1 MHERYSL
8 YISDDLYSLPAILL
22 ASVFLFYCPL
32 WSSKNISRLCHLPAP
47 SLSLNITSTEKLC
60 LPSNYFRKLSNLLN
74 NIQVNSWVWLYSGL
88 WLLKQRFKSQ
98 ATLIPR
104 WIDSQNCISHPEGSY
119 KSQIC
124 LSNYWMDTPFGCGSS
139 KSICTNLNSLFS
151 PQFWISSSLWIIPP
165 SIYPLNPKPEHHP
178 WLPPFFTSLS
188 SLLSSTASLYPIDL
202 WKLSCY
208 FHLSSYQYLS
218 RHHYLSLRFWSCLL
232 AGLPPAVLH
241 ILTHSPDS
249 SSKNPTKTWILND

>member
-1 MHERYSL
+1 MHESYSL

-104 WIDSQNCISHPEGSY
+104 WNDSQNCISHPEGSY

-124 LSNYWMDTPFGCGSS
+124 LSNYWMDTPIWMWLLQINMYKPELIIFPTILNFLLSVNNTTIHL
-139 KSICTNLNSLFS
+139 SIEPKTWAPSLTPSLLHQSLLS
-151 PQFWISSSLWIIPP
+151 PLKYCLIISYRSLKAVMLFPFIILPIPLKTSLPLIEILKLPPGWSPSSSLAY
-165 SIYPLNPKPEHHP
+165 SNAFSRQQLKG
-178 WLPPFFTSLS
+178 
-188 SLLSSTASLYPIDL
+188 
-202 WKLSCY
+202 
-208 FHLSSYQYLS
+208 SY
-218 RHHYLSLRFWSCLL
+218 
-232 AGLPPAVLH
+232 
-241 ILTHSPDS
+241 
-249 SSKNPTKTWILND
+249 